1 MRVCSHTGHSWFGCL
16 GASPAV
22 LRAPY
27 AVLGGIGADHMQ
39 GLCPRSACSL
49 GHFVLPAQE
58 SGASLAPRAKW
69 GVIPRPPQI
78 MGLEHVS
85 CQGSLRWP
93 QCGQRCGV
101 DGMAARRSPHH
112 DLHATPTG
120 GAPVH
125 GHALVDDMSHG
136 ANNLCGNREHSEF
149 LGRLAA
155 PPTSLLTD
163 AVLCHM
169 EDTGLD
175 HLKHPGA

>member
-1 MRVCSHTGHSWFGCL
+1 MQCWVGLGPATYKACALALLALLVILFFCL
-16 GASPAV
+16 H
-22 LRAPY
+22 RN
-27 AVLGGIGADHMQ
+27 Q
-39 GLCPRSACSL
+39 
-49 GHFVLPAQE
+49 
-58 SGASLAPRAKW
+58 ASLAPHARW

-93 QCGQRCGV
+93 QCGQGCGV

-125 GHALVDDMSHG
+125 GHALVDDMRHG
-136 ANNLCGNREHSEF
+136 ANNLCGNREHGES

-155 PPTSLLTD
+155 PPTSLQTD
-163 AVLCHM
+163 AVLCHT
-169 EDTGLD
+169 EDTELV
-175 HLKHPGA
+175 HLKHPSA